1 MIVASNELD
10 PERSMMMRTRFS
22 QLAWLCLVGMF
33 LLAGPTY
40 AQNKPQAPKKK
51 PAAQAEPASTDTHPA
66 LEPKAVEILKAS
78 SDRLA
83 AAHTLAFTAVETY
96 ESPSRQGHPLVFVNK
111 SEVTLQRPDKL
122 RVIIPGDGPASEFY
136 YNGKTMTAFAPA
148 ENLIAITEAPP
159 TIDAALE
166 AAYQLSGTY
175 FPFDDLI
182 VADPYKDMAEG
193 LKLAYYIGQSHVVGD
208 TTTDIVAYIDNGVF
222 IEIWIG
228 VEDKLPRAIHAIYLD
243 DPAHLRHNL
252 LLSNWQLDLAVPAD
266 AFAPANAAGAKRIA
280 FAHPHPQPPPGV
292 KPAVKSKPP
301 KTQ

>member
-1 MIVASNELD
+1 
-10 PERSMMMRTRFS
+10 MMTDKFPQWR
-22 QLAWLCLVGMF
+22 LPLVLG
-33 LLAGPTY
+33 LVCLAGTVF
-40 AQNKPQAPKKK
+40 AQTAQQTKKETAPPAK
-51 PAAQAEPASTDTHPA
+51 PAPTAAPPA
-66 LEPKAVEILKAS
+66 LEPKALAILKAS

-122 RVIIPGDGPASEFY
+122 RVITPGDGPASEFY

-148 ENLIAITEAPP
+148 ENLIAVADAPP
-159 TIDAALE
+159 TIDAAME
-166 AAYQLSGTY
+166 AAYRLHGTY

-208 TTTDIVAYIDNGVF
+208 TTTDMVAYVDNGVF

-228 VEDKLPRAIHAIYLD
+228 VEDKLPRLIHAVYLD
-243 DPAHLRHNL
+243 DPAQLRHNL
-252 LLSNWQLDLAVPAD
+252 LLSDWKLDLSIPAD
-266 AFAPANAAGAKRIA
+266 AFAPANAAGAKHIP
-280 FAHPHPQPPPGV
+280 FAHPHPLPPPGAQ
-292 KPAVKSKPP
+292 PPVKSEPP
-301 KTQ
+301 KAQQ

>member
-1 MIVASNELD
+1 
-10 PERSMMMRTRFS
+10 MMRDKIS
-22 QLAWLCLVGMF
+22 PWVWLGMVGMF
-33 LLAGPTY
+33 LLVGAAY
-40 AQNKPQAPKKK
+40 SQSNPQPPKK
-51 PAAQAEPASTDTHPA
+51 PAPHAKPAPAVAPPA
-66 LEPKAVEILKAS
+66 LEPKALAILKAS

-83 AAHTLAFTAVETY
+83 AAHSLAFTAVETY

-122 RVIIPGDGPASEFY
+122 RVITPGDGPASEFY

-148 ENLIAITEAPP
+148 ENLIAVADAPP
-159 TIDAALE
+159 TIDAAME
-166 AAYQLSGTY
+166 AAYRLHGTY

-228 VEDKLPRAIHAIYLD
+228 VEDKLPRLIHAVYLD
-243 DPAHLRHNL
+243 DPAQLRHNL
-252 LLSNWQLDLAVPAD
+252 LLSNWQLDLAVPTD
-266 AFAPANAAGAKRIA
+266 AFAPANAGSAKHIP
-280 FAHPHPQPPPGV
+280 FAHPHPQPPPGA
-292 KPAVKSKPP
+292 KPPAKAKPP
-301 KTQ
+301 KAQQ

>member
-1 MIVASNELD
+1 
-10 PERSMMMRTRFS
+10 MMTDKFPQWR
-22 QLAWLCLVGMF
+22 LPLVLG
-33 LLAGPTY
+33 LVCLAGTVF
-40 AQNKPQAPKKK
+40 AQTAQQTKKETAPPAK
-51 PAAQAEPASTDTHPA
+51 PAPTAAPPA
-66 LEPKAVEILKAS
+66 LEPKALAILKAS

-122 RVIIPGDGPASEFY
+122 RVITPGDGPASEFY

-148 ENLIAITEAPP
+148 ENLIAVADAPP
-159 TIDAALE
+159 TIDAAME
-166 AAYQLSGTY
+166 AAYRLHGTY

-208 TTTDIVAYIDNGVF
+208 TTTDMVAYVDNGVF

-228 VEDKLPRAIHAIYLD
+228 VEDKLPRLIHAVYLD
-243 DPAHLRHNL
+243 DPAQLRHNL
-252 LLSNWQLDLAVPAD
+252 LLSDWKLDLSVPAD
-266 AFAPANAAGAKRIA
+266 AFAPANAAGAKHIP
-280 FAHPHPQPPPGV
+280 FAHPHPLPPPGAQ
-292 KPAVKSKPP
+292 PPVKSEPP
-301 KTQ
+301 KAQQ

>member
-1 MIVASNELD
+1 
-10 PERSMMMRTRFS
+10 MMTDKFPQWR
-22 QLAWLCLVGMF
+22 LPLVLG
-33 LLAGPTY
+33 LVCLAGTAF
-40 AQNKPQAPKKK
+40 AQTAQQTKKETAPPAK
-51 PAAQAEPASTDTHPA
+51 PAPTAAPPA
-66 LEPKAVEILKAS
+66 LEPKALAILKAS

-122 RVIIPGDGPASEFY
+122 RVITPGDGPASEFY

-148 ENLIAITEAPP
+148 ENLIAVADAPP
-159 TIDAALE
+159 TIDAAME
-166 AAYQLSGTY
+166 AAYRLHGTY

-208 TTTDIVAYIDNGVF
+208 TTTDMVAYVDNGVF

-228 VEDKLPRAIHAIYLD
+228 VEDKLPRLIHAVYLD
-243 DPAHLRHNL
+243 DPAQLRHNL
-252 LLSNWQLDLAVPAD
+252 LLSDWKLDLSVPAD
-266 AFAPANAAGAKRIA
+266 AFTPANAAGAKHIP
-280 FAHPHPQPPPGV
+280 FAHPHPLPPPGAQ
-292 KPAVKSKPP
+292 PPVKSEPP
-301 KTQ
+301 KAQQ